1 MLDPLDKELEMRGY
15 RFARYADDF
24 TILVKSQRAGQR
36 VLRSISHYL
45 QKRLKLIVNTV
56 KSRVVNRTFYRH
68 PSK

>member
-1 MLDPLDKELEMRGY
+1 
-15 RFARYADDF
+15 
-24 TILVKSQRAGQR
+24 LVKSQRAGQR